1 MKLSQ
6 EIKDVL
12 NNFQTINSNIALG
25 EEGGFIRSMSTSKT
39 LMAKANVEPET
50 PYVWPYAFGIYDLG
64 EFLACLNMFEDPTLA
79 FDEGDEVT
87 SPQFVTITDGITK
100 FKYYFSDID
109 ILTVPTKDIDLPCA
123 DIQFTLTLDQLN
135 QLRKASATL
144 KTNHLSI
151 RKSASH
157 SFIECVVVDKSNP
170 TANQFTMNIANCSI
184 NTSAEFDL
192 VLDMNNFKFVNAD
205 SYEFGI
211 DKKLIASVMA
221 GNTQYWVALD
231 KTTTFKE

>member
-1 MKLSQ
+1 MKFSN

-12 NNFQTINSNIALG
+12 SNFQTINSNIALG
-25 EEGGFIRSMSTSKT
+25 EEGGMIRSMSTSKT
-39 LMAKANVEPET
+39 LMAKANVQPEA
-50 PYVWPYAFGIYDLG
+50 PYEWPYAFGIYDLG
-64 EFLACLNMFEDPTLA
+64 EFLACLNMFEDPTLN
-79 FDEGDEVT
+79 FDEDKK
-87 SPQFVTITDGITK
+87 FVTITDGITQ
-100 FKYYFSDID
+100 FKYFFSDID

-144 KTNHLSI
+144 KTNQLSI
-151 RKSASH
+151 RKNDSAA
-157 SFIECVVVDKSNP
+157 FIECVIVDKQNP
-170 TANQFTMNIANCSI
+170 TSNQFSMNVSNCSI
-184 NTSAEFDL
+184 NTSADFDL

>member
-1 MKLSQ
+1 MKLSN
-6 EIKDVL
+6 EIKEVL
-12 NNFQTINSNIALG
+12 SNFQTINSNIALG
-25 EEGGFIRSMSTSKT
+25 EDGMIRSMSTSKT
-39 LMAKANVEPET
+39 LMAKSNVVPEA
-50 PYVWPYAFGIYDLG
+50 PYEWPYQFGIYDLG
-64 EFLACLNMFEDPTLA
+64 EFLACLNMFEDPTLN
-79 FDEGDEVT
+79 FDEDKK
-87 SPQFVTITDGITK
+87 FVTITDGITQ
-100 FKYYFSDID
+100 FKYFFSDID

-144 KTNHLSI
+144 KTNQLSI
-151 RKSASH
+151 RKNDSAA
-157 SFIECVVVDKSNP
+157 FIECVIVDKQNP
-170 TANQFTMNIANCSI
+170 TSNQFSMNVSNCSI
-184 NTSAEFDL
+184 NTSADFDL

-231 KTTTFKE
+231 KTTTYKEI

>member
-1 MKLSQ
+1 
-6 EIKDVL
+6 
-12 NNFQTINSNIALG
+12 
-25 EEGGFIRSMSTSKT
+25 
-39 LMAKANVEPET
+39 MAKANVQPEA
-50 PYVWPYAFGIYDLG
+50 PYEWPYAFGIYDLG
-64 EFLACLNMFEDPTLA
+64 EFLACLNMFEDPTLN
-79 FDEGDEVT
+79 FDEDKK
-87 SPQFVTITDGITK
+87 FVTITDGITQ
-100 FKYYFSDID
+100 FKYFFSDID

-144 KTNHLSI
+144 KTNQLSI
-151 RKSASH
+151 RKNDSAA
-157 SFIECVVVDKSNP
+157 FIECVIVDKQNP
-170 TANQFTMNIANCSI
+170 TSNQFSMNVSNCSI
-184 NTSAEFDL
+184 NTSADFDL

-231 KTTTFKE
+231 KTTTYKEI